1 MKSFGS
7 ILWMF
12 FAGLLGGIPLIVFGA
27 ALCMTLIGIPLGL
40 QCFKLAKTMLFAVE

>member
-1 MKSFGS
+1 MKPFGS

-27 ALCMTLIGIPLGL
+27 LLCTTLIGIPLGM
-40 QCFKLAKTMLFAVE
+40 QCFKLAKNMMFAVE